1 MAQARRVLMSNSKYE
16 LECVEVMT
24 TFVILIDQ
32 DVRELTEIAISIQ
45 APKEVEL
52 EIQMYC
58 GESPNLT
65 LENIN
70 LHLASCIPCSLELIH
85 ERSMREM
92 TRESLRRSCS
102 EEAPSDLH
110 NSLNAMFNQANFAGF
125 KDEVVTQFSMH
136 EVTIEIDE
144 FGNIAHREIHVESRT
159 EFFNEDDKN

>member
-1 MAQARRVLMSNSKYE
+1 MAKAKEVVMSNSKYE

-32 DVRELTEIAISIQ
+32 DVRNLTEIAIAIE

-58 GESPNLT
+58 GESPYLT

-70 LHLASCIPCSLELIH
+70 SHLATCVPCSLELIH
-85 ERSMREM
+85 ERSVREL
-92 TRESLRRSCS
+92 TRDSLRRSCN
-102 EEAPSDLH
+102 EEAPRDLH
-110 NSLNAMFNQANFAGF
+110 DSLNAMFNQANFAGF
-125 KDEVVTQFSMH
+125 KNEVVTQFSMH

-144 FGNIAHREIHVESRT
+144 FGNIEHREIHVESRT
-159 EFFNEDDKN
+159 EYRSEDDN

>member
-1 MAQARRVLMSNSKYE
+1 MSNSKYE

-32 DVRELTEIAISIQ
+32 DVKELTEIAIAIE
-45 APKEVEL
+45 APREVEL

-85 ERSMREM
+85 ERSVREM
-92 TRESLRRSCS
+92 ARESLRRSCN
-102 EEAPSDLH
+102 EEAPKDLH
-110 NSLNAMFNQANFAGF
+110 DSLNAMFNQANFAGF
-125 KDEVVTQFSMH
+125 KNEVITEFSMH

-144 FGNIAHREIHVESRT
+144 FGNIQHREIRVEGRT
-159 EFFNEDDKN
+159 EFRNDEE